1 MPQAWTD
8 QRLLAGTGGGGHF
21 SYGAGAAGAVFSY
34 TGYFCSEIAGINS
47 NSVDS
52 YFSNTA

>member
-8 QRLLAGTGGGGHF
+8 QRLRAGTGGGGHF

-47 NSVDS
+47 SSVDS
-52 YFSNTA
+52 YFF